1 MSLDWDPACGIAWP
15 REQRGH
21 GGHGLLHRGRGAA
34 LGRQGLDHR
43 LARRVVV
50 VRVHATSKEAT
61 RREARDHAATLAGAH
76 NSPRGDGRAG
86 LAPALAALV
95 PAVDGALLL
104 GTLFGEGP
112 EVAGEPLPW
121 LHRRPY
127 STAPELPEAAAA
139 L

>member
-1 MSLDWDPACGIAWP
+1 
-15 REQRGH
+15 
-21 GGHGLLHRGRGAA
+21 
-34 LGRQGLDHR
+34 
-43 LARRVVV
+43 V
-50 VRVHATSKEAT
+50 VRVHATSKKPRGVKPEIM
-61 RREARDHAATLAGAH
+61 RTLAGAR

-127 STAPELPEAAAA
+127 STAPELPEAAA

>member
-1 MSLDWDPACGIAWP
+1 M
-15 REQRGH
+15 
-21 GGHGLLHRGRGAA
+21 
-34 LGRQGLDHR
+34 
-43 LARRVVV
+43 
-50 VRVHATSKEAT
+50 HATSKEAT
-61 RREARDHAATLAGAH
+61 RREAGDHAATLAGAH

-86 LAPALAALV
+86 LAPALAVLV

-127 STAPELPEAAAA
+127 SPRRSCQKQLPSEHHALLDAVGLNLCRALAAGLSSLRQVPAGRYWA
-139 L
+139 RGCE